1 MQDRLKAILLLGIG
15 VGLSCLFSLQA
26 HDNGSVGDWAAVV
39 LKCLM
44 GLVVAYLALFS
55 PNTVAYWLVELVPI
69 TSVPLGLLAF
79 YCITHSLWA
88 EAIALVF
95 LIRVGVPIVA
105 NSNLRDLANDLKRLS
120 ASENQVFVRISKWF
134 GL

>member
-79 YCITHSLWA
+79 YCITHSLWV

-95 LIRVGVPIVA
+95 LIRAGVPIVA